1 MSSRTKKKISHSN
14 TLPRSNTKT
23 KTRRRSS
30 SLNKS
35 RRINT
40 SGKINSVFIEDN
52 EGLLFDNLT
61 GKTLGIMHGCFCPP
75 HKGHYNSFKKA
86 IVDLNLDILL
96 LKSLNDNNPNSS
108 RHGTPLNHT
117 IKILELYAIKLKKET
132 DCIVLIIKSPSSV
145 FMKNN
150 RPIKINKYGWI
161 PHTIKQIYDIN
172 YVETEE
178 DLLKPEKTISRNFQK
193 LYFPE
198 LRRMEA
204 EYKYK
209 YIRYIREKDGL
220 SATKF
225 VNALIKYKDDRSEEN
240 KRECLKFI
248 DHLNDEEQENY
259 LSDVIQYKLK

>member
-35 RRINT
+35 RRINI
-40 SGKINSVFIEDN
+40 SSVFIEDN
-52 EGLLFDNLT
+52 EELLFDNLT
-61 GKTLGIMHGCFCPP
+61 DKTLGIMHGCFCPP

-178 DLLKPEKTISRNFQK
+178 DLLEPEKTISRNFQK

-225 VNALIKYKDDRSEEN
+225 VNALIKYKDDRI
-240 KRECLKFI
+240 ECLKFI